1 MIVDMIHLHLQE
13 IMDEKKLT
21 PKDIAPYMKISER
34 TIYRTIRAQRCP
46 TLVDLVCFSAA
57 LKTPIMDLFTI
68 ESDGYEIRVES
79 EKEEE
84 EQI

>member
-1 MIVDMIHLHLQE
+1 
-13 IMDEKKLT
+13 MDEKKLT
-21 PKDIAPYMKISER
+21 PKDIAPYMRISER
-34 TIYRTIRAQRCP
+34 TICRTIRAQRCP
-46 TLVDLVCFSAA
+46 TLLDLVCFSAA

-84 EQI
+84 EEQI